1 MLLDISMPEVDGLAA
16 LPRIREAAP
25 GAEVVMLTA
34 SEDEENLLAAIR
46 GGACGYLLKSE
57 PPERI
62 VAFLRGVARGEAA
75 LSGSVARRLLAE
87 VRDGGRR
94 DVVPDSI
101 SRRSPRASSRCCC
114 CSTTTS
120 APRRSRSGS
129 SSPSTRCART

>member
-1 MLLDISMPEVDGLAA
+1 MARAALLQPDVVLLDITMPEVDGLAA
-16 LPRIREAAP
+16 LPQIREAAP

-62 VAFLRGVARGEAA
+62 VAFLRGVASGEAA

-87 VRDGGRR
+87 VRGGGRH
-94 DVVPDSI
+94 DAVPDSI
-101 SRRSPRASSRCCC
+101 SRVLSRASSRCCC
-114 CSTTTS
+114 SSTSTS
-120 APRRSRSGS
+120 APTRSRSG
-129 SSPSTRCART
+129 